1 MTRLRRGSPSL
12 IRDLNRSAVLAL
24 IGSQGPVARV
34 EIARRLSLSAATVT
48 EVTRELVAEGLIRVV
63 DQAASSGGR
72 PPLLLGLV
80 AEAAH
85 ALGIKIAPDH
95 IAIVEV
101 NLDGEIVKHTDTGF
115 DALGPDAPDRLMD
128 VLRGAVLAANGARLL
143 GIGLGVPGTVDA
155 QTGVVDAPILG
166 WQSVALGQVLR
177 DELGIPVL
185 IDNDVNTL
193 AIAERLYGHGRYAE
207 NFVTVTIGRGVG
219 LGIVVGG
226 DVYRGARGGAGEF
239 GHIPIVENGPP
250 CECGMRGC
258 LESLVADPAL
268 VATAID
274 IGLLDAGIS
283 IADGIDRLRGLA
295 DEGDA
300 TARRIYA
307 EAGGILGRAVG
318 GLVNVLSP
326 QVVIVS
332 GEGARAWT
340 HLAPTFT
347 TALSGA
353 TFPSLRGVDVE
364 VEPWDDAKWA
374 RGAAALVLRA
384 TFAAPLYE
392 RQIEDSVRARLSGIS
407 PRPDDSGVGRP
418 PPPIIP
424 LLGIGKEGGIR
435 G

>member
-1 MTRLRRGSPSL
+1 MTRLRRGSPGL

-24 IGSQGPVARV
+24 IGSEGPIARV

-48 EVTRELVAEGLIRVV
+48 EVTRVLVADGLIRVV

-85 ALGIKIAPDH
+85 ALGVKIAPDR
-95 IAIVEV
+95 IAIVQV
-101 NLDGEIVKHTDTGF
+101 SLDGEILKRSETPF
-115 DALGPDAPDRLMD
+115 DALGPNALGRLVDLLRTAVDATD
-128 VLRGAVLAANGARLL
+128 GARLL

-155 QTGVVDAPILG
+155 QSGVVDAPILG
-166 WQSVALGQVLR
+166 WRSIALGQTLR

-193 AIAERLYGHGRYAE
+193 AVAERLYGRGRNAE
-207 NFVTVTIGRGVG
+207 NFLTVTIGRGVG

-239 GHIPIVENGPP
+239 GHVPIVENGPP

-268 VATAID
+268 VGRAVQA
-274 IGLLDAGIS
+274 GLLDSDVS
-283 IADGIDRLRGLA
+283 IHDGIDQLRGLA
-295 DEGDA
+295 DDGQAE
-300 TARRIYA
+300 ARRIYA
-307 EAGGILGRAVG
+307 EAGSILGRAVA

-326 QVVIVS
+326 QVVILS
-332 GEGARAWT
+332 GEGARAWM
-340 HLAPTFT
+340 HLATTFT
-347 TALSGA
+347 AAFRAA
-353 TFPSLRGVDVE
+353 TFPSLRGVGLE
-364 VEPWDDAKWA
+364 VDPWDDAKWA

-392 RQIEDSVRARLSGIS
+392 RQIEDSVRARLSTTG
-407 PRPDDSGVGRP
+407 GRSDGRVAVP
-418 PPPIIP
+418 AP
-424 LLGIGKEGGIR
+424 LGIPIMDA
-435 G
+435 